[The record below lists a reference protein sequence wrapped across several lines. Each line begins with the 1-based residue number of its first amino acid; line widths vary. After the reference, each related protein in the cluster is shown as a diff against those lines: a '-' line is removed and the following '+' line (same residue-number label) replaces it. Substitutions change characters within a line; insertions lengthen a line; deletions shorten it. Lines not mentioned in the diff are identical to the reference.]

1 MSIDEEFM
9 RAAIR
14 VATEKGTDPSRAP
27 IGCVIVMKGNILAA
41 RRNKVEEHHDATA
54 HAEIEAIRRHLSP
67 TAGGG
72 LVFVRGPA
80 GAVIDRQALA
90 GGMKSSASYRC

>member
-54 HAEIEAIRRHLSP
+54 HAEIEAIR
-67 TAGGG
+67 A
-72 LVFVRGPA
+72 A
-80 GAVIDRQALA
+80 GASFNKDELRGRHDL
-90 GGMKSSASYRC
+90 